1 MAAGAAG
8 RADPEYAVSRDDAMA
23 IQKTPRLLQSPAA
36 DGAAPRAAPLARPA
50 ARQAAAGGIRRP
62 APGRRERGFSL
73 PVIIFILVVLA
84 LLGTA
89 LTRLAATGSQSVA
102 FETLS
107 TRAFYA
113 AESGAQW
120 GMAQLFPLNNGAANC
135 APNTTLNFN
144 PTGLNGCSATVLCT
158 LQTAGGK
165 TFYRVR
171 SQGTCGTG
179 ADAATRRIEVG
190 ATNP

>member
-8 RADPEYAVSRDDAMA
+8 RADPEYAVRGHETVSNA
-23 IQKTPRLLQSPAA
+23 TPTFRALAVRGHAADRRPPRPGAPA
-36 DGAAPRAAPLARPA
+36 DGA
-50 ARQAAAGGIRRP
+50 RRSSP
-62 APGRRERGFSL
+62 VTREAGFSL
-73 PVIIFILVVLA
+73 PIIIFILVVLA

-89 LTRLAATGSQSVA
+89 LTRLAATASQSVA

-120 GMAQLFPLNNGAANC
+120 GMTQLFPLNNGAANC
-135 APNTTLNFN
+135 APSTTLNFN
-144 PTGLNGCSATVLCT
+144 PTGLSGCSATVLCA
-158 LQTAGGK
+158 LQTADGK
-165 TFYRVR
+165 AFYKVR

-179 ADAATRRIEVG
+179 ADTATRTIEVG